1 MAEGGFDLM
10 KTLGDAGFQ
19 NLLAGIGAR
28 LDPSGL
34 GGALG
39 QATVGYNQ
47 SRVAAQAADERNRK
61 IDAYNKNML
70 DIYNRLVGTPDTSI
84 AANTY
89 GAPGSF
95 ENQVAT
101 SLTTPTTTKVSQP
114 IVTPPGEPGP
124 TKIEAKPDRQIQV
137 TGNPGTQNL
146 SRAGQTIVGT
156 EGGGVEE
163 TNPNLGGAEPPA
175 DMVIDIEKPSTA
187 QATQPVVPAPIIP
200 TSSTT
205 PSTPAP
211 AVQGFPNRGS
221 QTPFDLRNFI
231 PFSSAQLDQLRRV

>member
-70 DIYNRLVGTPDTSI
+70 DIYNRLVGGPDTSI
-84 AANTY
+84 NTSTY
-89 GAPGSF
+89 GVPGSF
-95 ENQVAT
+95 GTQMAT
-101 SLTTPTTTKVSQP
+101 QTRQP
-114 IVTPPGEPGP
+114 IVSPPNEPGP
-124 TKIEAKPDRQIQV
+124 TKIEAKPDGQIQV
-137 TGNPGTQNL
+137 TGNPSTNL
-146 SRAGQTIVGT
+146 SRAGQTIVGA
-156 EGGGVEE
+156 EGGGIQEN
-163 TNPNLGGAEPPA
+163 NPNLGGAEPPA

-187 QATQPVVPAPIIP
+187 QAKPVAPAPIIP